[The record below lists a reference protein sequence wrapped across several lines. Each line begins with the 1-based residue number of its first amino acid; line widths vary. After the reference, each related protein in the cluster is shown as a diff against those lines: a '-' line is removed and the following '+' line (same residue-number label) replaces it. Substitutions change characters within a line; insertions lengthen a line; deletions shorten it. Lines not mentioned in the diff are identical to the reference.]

1 MNEEKEDKICG
12 DNGRDERWGG
22 EAITCTG
29 EAERIYKIGV
39 VIMSVT
45 VVKL

>member
-12 DNGRDERWGG
+12 DKGRDERWGG

-29 EAERIYKIGV
+29 ETERQRGFIRQE
-39 VIMSVT
+39 SSS
-45 VVKL
+45 